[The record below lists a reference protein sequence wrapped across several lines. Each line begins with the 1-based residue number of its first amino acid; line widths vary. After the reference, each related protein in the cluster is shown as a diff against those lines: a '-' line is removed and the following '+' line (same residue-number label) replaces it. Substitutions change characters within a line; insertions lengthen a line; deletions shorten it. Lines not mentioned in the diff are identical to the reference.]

1 VQVVVPFVDLRQETY
16 RATRNW
22 PDVRYVYVG
31 DSDTAYAK
39 LLCELWAEGEGWI
52 NCEHDVV
59 PAKGALQEL
68 ADCPEPYCA
77 VPVPLSVYLAPCM
90 SLTKFSGEFLREY
103 SDVMERVMRVPT
115 NYGPPGHYR
124 QLDTVI
130 QQTVLL
136 RRYGQQPHCHLPPAV
151 HLNPEKSQ
159 LVPDAPLRTW
169 VDARFALW
177 EPEDDG

>member
-1 VQVVVPFVDLRQETY
+1 VKLCVPHTDLRQETY

-31 DSDTAYAK
+31 DSDTAYAE
-39 LLCELWAEGEGWI
+39 LLCKLWARGEGWI

-59 PAKGALQEL
+59 PHKGQLQEL

-77 VPVPLSVYLAPCM
+77 VPVPLAVYLAPCM
-90 SLTKFSGEFLREY
+90 SLTKFSGEFLRQFP
-103 SDVMERVMRVPT
+103 DVMQRVMRVPT
-115 NYGPPGHYR
+115 NYGPPGHFR
-124 QLDTVI
+124 QLDTCV

-136 RRYGQQPHCHLPPAV
+136 RRYGLQPHCHLPPAI

-177 EPEDDG
+177 EPED